1 MITGIDGSSLGLTRT
16 QLTDRESRLNSNI
29 NNRLVHQ
36 TGVDGARGIITS
48 GRMNRGQSGIAAGGI
63 YFAVTAD
70 DTMHK
75 AHYHGFLFTLRVR
88 LGNVQH
94 WAATQRDHN
103 VTFESLQRQNYDTVH
118 IPRPGGDEYIVY
130 HSDQVQ
136 LDTVQM
142 VQLPANYP
150 HRTSAA
156 GLFSYPTTCVL
167 VGPKFST
174 SELQRNSAALDAFIS
189 FDADGAQQL
198 LGGGG
203 GRRGNGGGG
212 GGGGGGGADLRPVCQ
227 YAPNCYRKSADHWQQ
242 CAHPGQRSP
251 VPR

>member
-1 MITGIDGSSLGLTRT
+1 MMGASTRQYSGIGPAAVVQEALNMIIGIDRSSLGLTRT
-16 QLTDRESRLNSNI
+16 QLTDRESRLNRNI
-29 NNRLVHQ
+29 VGLVHQ

-94 WAATQRDHN
+94 WAANQQDHN

-118 IPRPGGDEYIVY
+118 IPRTGGDEYIVY

-142 VQLPANYP
+142 VQLPARYP

-189 FDADGAQQL
+189 FNADGAQQL

-203 GRRGNGGGG
+203 GRR
-212 GGGGGGGADLRPVCQ
+212 
-227 YAPNCYRKSADHWQQ
+227 
-242 CAHPGQRSP
+242 
-251 VPR
+251 